1 MPPSPAG
8 LSKCTVLMLITRC
21 SLPKAGPVQT
31 GYEEKLL
38 LYSLYK
44 QGGCPIAGYLR
55 RDWAS
60 LARMRRL
67 TRSATEGDISIPRPG
82 LLDMLGRAKWDSW
95 NKQKGKDKDEAK
107 YDYVVA
113 LLRVRLPD
121 RSKNSR
127 CC

>member
-1 MPPSPAG
+1 
-8 LSKCTVLMLITRC
+8 
-21 SLPKAGPVQT
+21 LPKAGPVQT

-44 QGGCPIAGYLR
+44 QGGCPLSSYLKP
-55 RDWAS
+55 DCAS
-60 LARMRRL
+60 LPQMRWL

-107 YDYVVA
+107 HDYVVD
-113 LLRVRLPD
+113 LLRVRLPAG
-121 RSKNSR
+121 SKDSR
-127 CC
+127 CSQGKNADER